1 MAKKDKKKSKKDKS
15 RPVEAVGAVRS
26 AVERTFQATAE
37 GAQTTRDRAAE
48 LVDEVAG
55 AAAGRVRGVVDEQL
69 KGLRREVEALSRR
82 IAELEKSRRGTATAS
97 KRKPAGT
104 RATTARKPAAR
115 KTTATR
121 KPASARSASTA
132 RKPAATRS
140 ASTTRKPAAKRS
152 PSAASGAKKR
162 SASSSRSTGSSGSST
177 TRKSS

>member
-48 LVDEVAG
+48 LVDDVAG
-55 AAAGRVRGVVDEQL
+55 AAAGRVRGVFDEQL
-69 KGLRREVEALSRR
+69 KALHREVEALSRR
-82 IAELEKSRRGTATAS
+82 LAELEKSRRGTTAS
-97 KRKPAGT
+97 ASKPAGS

-115 KTTATR
+115 KTAGAR
-121 KPASARSASTA
+121 KPAARKTTAA

-140 ASTTRKPAAKRS
+140 ASTTRKTAATRSASTARKPAAK
-152 PSAASGAKKR
+152 PS
-162 SASSSRSTGSSGSST
+162 TPE
-177 TRKSS
+177 RKSS